1 MDFSKASLAELR
13 QFTKD
18 NGIKGCSAMKKS
30 ELAEFLTKYVEEHVT
45 AVSVERAK
53 TEEKNATPVVN
64 EGTANTEYRKNRNVR
79 TAGTDNEDSR
89 EGMVQ
94 RKTRK
99 TVSFQDR
106 RNQGYQ
112 QRQTAHY
119 DSRQQGEQ
127 RQQSE
132 YRQEQTQQ
140 SEYRQEQRLQTEQQ
154 ASAEQNLTVEDRHM
168 EY

>member
-1 MDFSKASLAELR
+1 M
-13 QFTKD
+13 
-18 NGIKGCSAMKKS
+18 
-30 ELAEFLTKYVEEHVT
+30 
-45 AVSVERAK
+45 ERAK

-64 EGTANTEYRKNRNVR
+64 EGTANTEYRKSRNVR

-119 DSRQQGEQ
+119 DSRQQENSASSQNTARNRGSSLSTVRNRDC
-127 RQQSE
+127 RQSSR
-132 YRQEQTQQ
+132 RQLSRARRRDRIRWLLRMVRWITI
-140 SEYRQEQRLQTEQQ
+140 L
-154 ASAEQNLTVEDRHM
+154 NLTVEDRHM